1 MERGLPIPLQN
12 YGFSPTTASGAA
24 VPPPEARQQY
34 LTQACRGGSE
44 WIPNRPGRN
53 QRHCR
58 SIYHAGRD
66 GRVSRGWKCIP
77 GQVSPDEHGGHWRIP
92 AKIQMGISVS
102 ANLSISRNGRTH
114 RQEQTDTSVGTD
126 GQIGR
131 NRRTDTYLHILQMRI
146 CMTYKCVFIW
156 HINAHLQNLS
166 SAGMNL
172 HLGICRIAD
181 AFLHAFVRRG
191 GGRRAHGH
199 GDGESEEAGSSNST
213 APLRHRKGAGGER
226 DGCSA
231 CPWGAE
237 EMEGRCSGGGAAG
250 AFAFLCIRIRE
261 SGGLRA
267 ACHGGEGRRCW
278 RVAPAV
284 GEQLVEPHAG
294 GLL

>member
-114 RQEQTDTSVGTD
+114 RQEQTDRYVSPY
-126 GQIGR
+126 IA
-131 NRRTDTYLHILQMRI
+131 NAHLHDIQMRI
-146 CMTYKCVFIW
+146 YMAHKCAFAKSLLGR
-156 HINAHLQNLS
+156 NESAPRYLS
-166 SAGMNL
+166 D
-172 HLGICRIAD
+172 CRCVPAR
-181 AFLHAFVRRG
+181 FCPKR
-191 GGRRAHGH
+191 RRAEGAWAR
-199 GDGESEEAGSSNST
+199 GW
-213 APLRHRKGAGGER
+213 RK
-226 DGCSA
+226 
-231 CPWGAE
+231 
-237 EMEGRCSGGGAAG
+237 
-250 AFAFLCIRIRE
+250 
-261 SGGLRA
+261 
-267 ACHGGEGRRCW
+267 
-278 RVAPAV
+278 
-284 GEQLVEPHAG
+284 
-294 GLL
+294 